1 MKGIKVEGGLTE
13 SVLFELNYQT
23 CVWPKTQNVERISV
37 SITLL
42 RAGDLKIWVAP
53 TRSKRRCLGDRVVFL
68 PGRKVGMG
76 KLLMFHFKNQ
86 SLVSQRLYIIIYRYM
101 DTVNSE
107 RLKKK
112 TWYWPFKFRYVKDS
126 SQTIKSKRNVE
137 NSLSGS
143 VTWLCLPTPFLLTVS
158 NAAHNISGRDH
169 QCSPLPICSGLIWI
183 FRICVQRVS
192 SFSRFL
198 SPGTSQY
205 LFMINQIFTYILK
218 RPSLDRR
225 LKYMWPDST
234 SCIIKDL
241 FVTAVLIFLL

>member
-112 TWYWPFKFRYVKDS
+112 TGYWPFKFRYVKDS

-158 NAAHNISGRDH
+158 NAAHNISGLDH
-169 QCSPLPICSGLIWI
+169 RIISAAHSPSALDWSEYLGFACRG
-183 FRICVQRVS
+183 CRVS
-192 SFSRFL
+192 PAF
-198 SPGTSQY
+198 
-205 LFMINQIFTYILK
+205 
-218 RPSLDRR
+218 
-225 LKYMWPDST
+225 
-234 SCIIKDL
+234 
-241 FVTAVLIFLL
+241 FLLEHLNIYLWSIKSLPTS